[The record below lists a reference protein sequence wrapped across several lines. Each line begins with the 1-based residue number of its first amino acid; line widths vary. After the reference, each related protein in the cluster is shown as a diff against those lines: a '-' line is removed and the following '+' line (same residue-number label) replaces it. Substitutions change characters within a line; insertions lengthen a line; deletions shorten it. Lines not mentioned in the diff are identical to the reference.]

1 MFSCRI
7 YGLEIVK
14 NMSCYPVWK
23 NKFLFLKLISKCFQI
38 HKWIETLTSGIILNF
53 LIFLMNFMQLK
64 IRFDKSDPS
73 FFLPSES
80 FEYHIWE
87 LISFISFPEM
97 KCRPIF
103 LWTHFKN
110 NEHQLFWKRF
120 VLFAGIFVSKI
131 CKKSNLVIH
140 DKLSKVVFIDLL
152 WPYFGHFANGIY
164 LTE

>member
-1 MFSCRI
+1 MDEIWYGYSWIVFRGPSDFLLRLSFGEVSIRKRKKIVRVCKVGFDRKLTWKKLLYLLFFEMFSCRI

-14 NMSCYPVWK
+14 NMSCCPVWK

-53 LIFLMNFMQLK
+53 LIFLMNFMQLE

-87 LISFISFPEM
+87 LI
-97 KCRPIF
+97 
-103 LWTHFKN
+103 
-110 NEHQLFWKRF
+110 
-120 VLFAGIFVSKI
+120 
-131 CKKSNLVIH
+131 
-140 DKLSKVVFIDLL
+140 
-152 WPYFGHFANGIY
+152 
-164 LTE
+164 